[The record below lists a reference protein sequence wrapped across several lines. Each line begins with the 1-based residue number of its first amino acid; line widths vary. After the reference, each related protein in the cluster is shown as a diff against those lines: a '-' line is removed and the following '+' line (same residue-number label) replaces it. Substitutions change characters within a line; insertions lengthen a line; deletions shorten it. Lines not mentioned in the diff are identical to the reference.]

1 MFNVIDYL
9 ENSAKLHR
17 SKIAVIEEDKKL
29 TYSELNNY
37 SKRVGSF
44 IASKS
49 IFNEPIIIFMDK
61 GIDTLISFFGSVY
74 AGCYYSL
81 INPEFPESRIMQI
94 KSVIKSRFV
103 ITDSEHLELAKK
115 YFSDYTVEDIKELK
129 KTEVN
134 NKLIS
139 EVKSKHIDYDPLYVN
154 FTSGS
159 TGVPK
164 GVVICHRSVIDFID
178 KFTELFNFNSN
189 DIIANQAPFDFD
201 VSVKDIYSSIRVGAT
216 LVIVPTRYFSNPSM
230 LLDYLC
236 DNKITTMT
244 WAVSALCLIT
254 TFHGLDYKVPT
265 HVNKILFSG
274 EVMPMKHLN
283 KWMEHLPNT
292 MFVNVYGPT
301 EITCNYYYLKIIKK
315 YMKWVNLEKFV

>member
-9 ENSAKLHR
+9 ENSVKLHR

-61 GIDTLISFFGSVY
+61 GIDTLISFFGSDY

-115 YFSDYTVEDIKELK
+115 YFDGYIVKDIKEI
-129 KTEVN
+129 N
-134 NKLIS
+134 NLS
-139 EVKSKHIDYDPLYVN
+139 
-154 FTSGS
+154 
-159 TGVPK
+159 
-164 GVVICHRSVIDFID
+164 
-178 KFTELFNFNSN
+178 NSN
-189 DIIANQAPFDFD
+189 LCIGQELIIP
-201 VSVKDIYSSIRVGAT
+201 T
-216 LVIVPTRYFSNPSM
+216 L
-230 LLDYLC
+230 
-236 DNKITTMT
+236 
-244 WAVSALCLIT
+244 
-254 TFHGLDYKVPT
+254 
-265 HVNKILFSG
+265 
-274 EVMPMKHLN
+274 
-283 KWMEHLPNT
+283 
-292 MFVNVYGPT
+292 
-301 EITCNYYYLKIIKK
+301 
-315 YMKWVNLEKFV
+315 